1 MMTQPQPAQIDE
13 ASAMAALMP
22 GERGF
27 TLIETAIAL
36 VIMLVMALGAASLFA
51 YSVYN
56 NSGGND
62 RAQTLAIAQQ
72 ALERLRHA
80 KFSLSGTDAVL
91 LGGVK
96 APEIVKRG
104 GANPQ
109 DPQDPTARSFRINTT
124 IDDNPSTSALDVNPN
139 TTLKSVTVTVTPI
152 GAGQRWATGSGGAV
166 TIMTLRSKADTP

>member
-1 MMTQPQPAQIDE
+1 MMNQPRRTQIDE
-13 ASAMAALMP
+13 GRAMDALP
-22 GERGF
+22 RAERGF
-27 TLIETAIAL
+27 TLVETAIAL

-56 NSGGND
+56 NSGGSD

-91 LGGVK
+91 NGGIK
-96 APEIVKRG
+96 AAEIVKRG
-104 GANPQ
+104 GQNPQ
-109 DPQDPTARSFRINTT
+109 NLQDPTARTFRINTT
-124 IDDNPSTSALDVNPN
+124 IDDNPSTSALDINPN
-139 TTLKSVTVTVTPI
+139 STLKSITVTVTPI

>member
-1 MMTQPQPAQIDE
+1 MVV
-13 ASAMAALMP
+13 ALP
-22 GERGF
+22 RAERGF
-27 TLIETAIAL
+27 TLVETAIAL

-56 NSGGND
+56 NSGGSD

-91 LGGVK
+91 NGGIK
-96 APEIVKRG
+96 PAEIVKRG
-104 GANPQ
+104 GQNPQ
-109 DPQDPTARSFRINTT
+109 NLQDPTARTFRINTT
-124 IDDNPSTSALDVNPN
+124 IDDNPSTSSLDINPN
-139 TTLKSVTVTVTPI
+139 STLKSITVTVTPI